1 MENIIRVNAVNGIS
15 EVSRAITEGVRQNA
29 HYHLFY
35 SIYIWTKLL
44 GFGYRN

>member
-1 MENIIRVNAVNGIS
+1 MQVVEYLKFRELLPKGWDKD
-15 EVSRAITEGVRQNA
+15 A
-29 HYHLFY
+29 HYHLLY